1 MVDFVNKCQTR
12 PSLDVDALKRKVI
25 KDYNIFINNL
35 YVLANM
41 VEEYKLD
48 YSLILDE
55 ISFIEQ
61 NLDNSE
67 LIYETFMNYGM

>member
-12 PSLDVDALKRKVI
+12 PSLDVGALKRKVI

-35 YVLANM
+35 YRG
-41 VEEYKLD
+41 YKLD

-55 ISFIEQ
+55 IGFIEQ

>member
-35 YVLANM
+35 YRG
-41 VEEYKLD
+41 YKLD